1 MSVTRPENP
10 SLPLRL
16 IVISG
21 RSGSGKST
29 ALHVLEDAGFTCVDN
44 LPATLLPDLVRQL
57 QQQPGEQGFAVSIDA
72 RNTWKALGDFPALLQ
87 QAMIPGLQ
95 CEILFLDARS
105 AKLIQRFS
113 ETRRK
118 HPLSGQTR
126 DLREAIELER
136 KLLEPIADSAS
147 LVIDTTD
154 LSLHQLR
161 DLVKL
166 RVLGRKGPGMAIQFQ
181 SFGFKHG
188 IPVDGD
194 YVFDV
199 RCLPNP
205 YWKANLRAHTG
216 RDQPV
221 IEFLSGQPDVEAMYE
236 DIYHFLE
243 RWIPRFEANN
253 RSYFTVS
260 IGCTGG
266 QHRSVYL
273 TERLHQAFA
282 QRYDNVQVRHRELT
296 KK

>member
-1 MSVTRPENP
+1 M
-10 SLPLRL
+10 RL

-29 ALHVLEDAGFTCVDN
+29 ALHVLEDIGFTCVDN

-57 QQQPGEQGFAVSIDA
+57 QQHRGEQGFAVSIDA
-72 RNTWKALGDFPALLQ
+72 RNTWKQLKDFPALLA

-95 CEILFLDARS
+95 CDILFLDAS
-105 AKLIQRFS
+105 NSKLIQRFS

-118 HPLSGQTR
+118 HPLSDQTR

-136 KLLEPIADSAS
+136 QLLEPIANSAS
-147 LVIDTTD
+147 LVIDTTE
-154 LSLHQLR
+154 LTLHELR
-161 DLVKL
+161 DLVKQ
-166 RVLGRKGPGMAIQFQ
+166 RILGRKGPGMAIQFQ
-181 SFGFKHG
+181 SFGYKHG
-188 IPVDGD
+188 VPVDGD
-194 YVFDV
+194 FVFDV

-205 YWKANLRAHTG
+205 HWMPHLRALTG
-216 RDQPV
+216 RDQDV
-221 IEFLSGQPDVEAMYE
+221 IDFLCGQEDVEDMFT
-236 DIYHFLE
+236 DISRFLE

-273 TERLHQAFA
+273 TERLHEAFA
-282 QRYDNVQVRHRELT
+282 ERYDNVQVRHRELT